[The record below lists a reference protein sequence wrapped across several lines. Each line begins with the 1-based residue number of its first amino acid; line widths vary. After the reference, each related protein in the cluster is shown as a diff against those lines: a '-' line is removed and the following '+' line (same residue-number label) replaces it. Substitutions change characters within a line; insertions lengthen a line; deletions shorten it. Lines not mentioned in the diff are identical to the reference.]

1 MNRLL
6 LIFSLCTLFF
16 SGNSQNWKY
25 QRYEIYG
32 GISVFQY
39 YGDIGGSA
47 DKSNMLGLKDISL
60 KSNRP
65 GINFG
70 VIYRVSER
78 VYLHGSNIFGLFAQ
92 TDAGSRNSSRN
103 FTFTTIAD
111 ELTVQ
116 GSYYFIK
123 ENKNYNYFNI
133 DLRGGF
139 KNLKKII
146 SAYAFTGAGA
156 LFFKA
161 SPKDDLDGSPR
172 FDGSKSMTLA
182 FPVGVGFKLNYTPKL
197 SFAAEI
203 GARLTLTDYL
213 DGVTSSFS
221 KHNDFYYIINFKMLY
236 RLKDVKRR
244 FVRRY

>member
-1 MNRLL
+1 MKRLS
-6 LIFSLCTLFF
+6 LIFLFCLLF
-16 SGNSQNWKY
+16 YSGYSQSWKY
-25 QRYEIYG
+25 QRYEIWG
-32 GISVFQY
+32 GVSVFQY

-47 DKSNMLGLKDISL
+47 DRSNMLGLKDISL

-70 VIYRVSER
+70 VIYRLNER
-78 VYLHGSNIFGLFAQ
+78 IYLHGSNIFGLFAQ

-111 ELTVQ
+111 ELTIQ
-116 GSYYFIK
+116 GSYYFIE

-133 DLRGGF
+133 NLRGGF

-146 SAYAFTGAGA
+146 SAYAFTGTGV

-161 SPKDDLDGSPR
+161 IPKDALDGSPR
-172 FDGSKSMTLA
+172 FEGSKSMTLA

-197 SFAAEI
+197 SFVAEI

-213 DGVTSSFS
+213 DGVTSRFS
-221 KHNDFYYIINFKMLY
+221 STTIFTISLTLN
-236 RLKDVKRR
+236 
-244 FVRRY
+244 